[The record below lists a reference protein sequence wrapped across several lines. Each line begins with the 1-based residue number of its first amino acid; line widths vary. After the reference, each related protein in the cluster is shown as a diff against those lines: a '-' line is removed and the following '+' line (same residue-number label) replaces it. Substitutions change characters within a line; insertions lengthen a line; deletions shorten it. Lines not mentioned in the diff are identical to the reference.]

1 MQTVTS
7 DSEAFRKR
15 IESVLEMAIGTTT
28 SLAHTYAPASSMLEG
43 DLYDDVIAEDA
54 EMADGSD
61 PTIVEVVG

>member
-1 MQTVTS
+1 
-7 DSEAFRKR
+7 
-15 IESVLEMAIGTTT
+15 MAIGTTT

-43 DLYDDVIAEDA
+43 DLYEDVIAEDA